1 MGMCRAIGR
10 KPTYGMILVTAAVAA
25 ALTLLLYHDAL
36 QLPLWADD
44 LLQVPWVKA
53 TSLRDL
59 WRTVGPYEDYRPL
72 HFSLW
77 RGIYVLTGALA
88 PATLHLLNLVGHGLS
103 SLLVG
108 LLAARISKRPLVAAL
123 LGVSFF
129 GLFPFAYDTV
139 LWASSFSYP
148 LSLILAVSA
157 VLLYSIAR
165 ETGKVNLYIPVLL
178 LTALAGFAYE
188 GGVMAGPSVLLAEI
202 CLQQRP
208 FSRWSLA
215 VFAASMLPFAII
227 TAVSPA
233 VPTQFLTGLHPIYN
247 LVIALQCLIFPLAPL
262 AMPLAQVT
270 GRSAIAILVVMGLLW
285 LAGSAVLSWQRRQ
298 WRVML
303 FGLGWAVLWSLI
315 PLSTQAFNW
324 YRDPPRVF
332 YLSAVGI
339 AVIWSCLL
347 EQLPPLRWSQRWQ
360 VAAQSLLT
368 VILLLPGGA
377 FLFDEVAL
385 HARISDLLWAT
396 AREAETTPGTLFINL
411 PGRITFAERRYPLG
425 HEGAIPLP
433 PPTNGELWLAVH
445 SEGTS
450 QAHARALGAILP
462 PTPYLLE
469 VADADVDGAS
479 LRAATQVVQ
488 VRYQGELWLDEALS
502 LQTTGKVLP
511 GRVLP
516 SQDSTTQPIAT
527 FTSAT
532 GEALLLHEAACR
544 RVSADEV
551 ALEAEW
557 QTVSPLRGMP
567 TVFVHW
573 WSAEAVLLGQADG
586 DPLGGLYPF
595 AQWQAGE
602 IVKET
607 RVLRAKGPG
616 GSRMTL
622 GIWDPEIGARWQ
634 AMNAS
639 GERLAEDCYTLPPCT
654 AP

>member
-1 MGMCRAIGR
+1 M
-10 KPTYGMILVTAAVAA
+10 TAAVAA
-25 ALTLLLYHDAL
+25 ALTLLLYHNAL

-44 LLQVPWVKA
+44 LLQVPWVEA
-53 TSLRDL
+53 TPLRDL
-59 WRTVGPYEDYRPL
+59 WQTVGPYEDYRPL

-77 RGIYVLTGALA
+77 RGLYALTDDLK

-103 SLLVG
+103 SFLVG
-108 LLAARISKRPLVAAL
+108 LLAAHISKRAFIAAL

-139 LWASSFSYP
+139 LWVSSFSYP
-148 LSLILAVSA
+148 LSLILTVSA
-157 VLLYSIAR
+157 VLLYLTAR
-165 ETGKVNLYIPVLL
+165 ETGKVSLYIPVLL

-208 FSRWSLA
+208 FSRWSPA
-215 VFAASMLPFAII
+215 VFAASIVPFAVI
-227 TAVSPA
+227 TTVSPA
-233 VPTQFLTGLHPIYN
+233 VPTEFLTGLHPIYN
-247 LVIALQCLIFPLAPL
+247 LVIALQCLNYPLAPL
-262 AMPLAQVT
+262 AQLT
-270 GRSAIAILVVMGLLW
+270 GGNAITVLVLSSFLL
-285 LAGSAVLSWQRRQ
+285 LAGAAWLSWRRHNV
-298 WRVML
+298 RHLL
-303 FGLGWAVLWSLI
+303 FGLGWTVLWSLI

-339 AVIWSCLL
+339 AVVWASIL
-347 EQLPPLRWSQRWQ
+347 EQLPPPQWAKRWRVSFQGLL
-360 VAAQSLLT
+360 SL
-368 VILLLPGGA
+368 ILLLPGA
-377 FLFDEVAL
+377 VFLHDEVTV
-385 HARISDLLWAT
+385 HKRISELLWAT

-450 QAHARALGAILP
+450 QAHARALGAVLP

-469 VADADVDGAS
+469 MADADVDGVS

-488 VRYQGELWLDEALS
+488 VRYQGELWRDETSA
-502 LQTTGKVLP
+502 LQTI

-516 SQDSTTQPIAT
+516 PQEPTTQPIAT
-527 FTSAT
+527 FSSAT
-532 GEALLLHEAACR
+532 GETLLLHEASCR

-551 ALEAEW
+551 MLEVEW
-557 QTVSPLRGMP
+557 QTASPLRSMP

-573 WSAEAVLLGQADG
+573 WSTEGVLLGQADG

-602 IVKET
+602 IVEET
-607 RVLRAKGPG
+607 RVLKANEPG
-616 GSRMTL
+616 GNRVTL
-622 GIWDPEIGARWQ
+622 
-634 AMNAS
+634 
-639 GERLAEDCYTLPPCT
+639 
-654 AP
+654 

>member
-1 MGMCRAIGR
+1 MCRAIGR
-10 KPTYGMILVTAAVAA
+10 KPTYVVILVTAAVAA

-44 LLQVPWVKA
+44 LLQVPWVEA
-53 TSLRDL
+53 TPLRDL

-77 RGIYVLTGALA
+77 RGISVLTGALA
-88 PATLHLLNLVGHGLS
+88 PAPLHLLNLVGHGLS
-103 SLLVG
+103 SFLVG
-108 LLAARISKRPLVAAL
+108 LLTARISKHPLTAAL

-139 LWASSFSYP
+139 LWVSSFSYP
-148 LSLILAVSA
+148 LSLILTVSA
-157 VLLYSIAR
+157 VLLYLTAR
-165 ETGKVNLYIPVLL
+165 ETGKVSLYIPVLL

-208 FSRWSLA
+208 FSRWSLV
-215 VFAASMLPFAII
+215 VFAASMLPFAAV
-227 TAVSPA
+227 TMVSPA

-270 GRSAIAILVVMGLLW
+270 GRSAITILVLMGLLL
-285 LAGSAVLSWQRRQ
+285 LAGIAVLSWQRRQ
-298 WRVML
+298 QRRML

-339 AVIWSCLL
+339 AVIWACLL
-347 EQLPPLRWSQRWQ
+347 EQLPPLRWSQRWR
-360 VAAQSLLT
+360 VAVQSLLSL
-368 VILLLPGGA
+368 ILLLPGTI
-377 FLFDEVAL
+377 FLHDEMVVHKRA
-385 HARISDLLWAT
+385 SELLWAA
-396 AREAETTPGTLFINL
+396 AREAEKTPGTLFINL

-433 PPTNGELWLAVH
+433 PPTNSELWLAVH
-445 SEGTS
+445 SKGTS
-450 QAHARALGAILP
+450 QAHARALGALLP

-469 VADADVDGAS
+469 MADADVDGVS

-488 VRYQGELWLDEALS
+488 VRYQDELWLDGALA
-502 LQTTGKVLP
+502 LQATGRILP
-511 GRVLP
+511 P
-516 SQDSTTQPIAT
+516 QDPTTQPIAS
-527 FTSAT
+527 FSSAA
-532 GEALLLHEAACR
+532 GETLLLHGASCR
-544 RVSADEV
+544 RGGADEV
-551 ALEAEW
+551 VLDIEW
-557 QTVSPLRGMP
+557 QAVSPLRGMP

-586 DPLGGLYPF
+586 DPLGGLYPL
-595 AQWQAGE
+595 AQWQPGE
-602 IVKET
+602 VVRET
-607 RVLRAKGPG
+607 RVLKANAPG
-616 GSRMTL
+616 GSKVTL

-634 AMNAS
+634 AANAS
-639 GERLAEDCYTLPPCT
+639 GELLAEDCFTLPPCT

>member
-1 MGMCRAIGR
+1 
-10 KPTYGMILVTAAVAA
+10 MILVTAAVAA

-53 TSLRDL
+53 TPLRDL

-77 RGIYVLTGALA
+77 RGIVVLTGALA

-108 LLAARISKRPLVAAL
+108 LLAARISKRPFVAAL

-139 LWASSFSYP
+139 LWVSSFSYP
-148 LSLILAVSA
+148 LSLILTVSA
-157 VLLYSIAR
+157 VLLYSTAR
-165 ETGKVNLYIPVLL
+165 ETGKVSLYIPVLL

-208 FSRWSLA
+208 FSRWSLV
-215 VFAASMLPFAII
+215 VFAASMLPFAAV

-270 GRSAIAILVVMGLLW
+270 GRSAIAILVLMGLLW
-285 LAGSAVLSWQRRQ
+285 LAGIAVLSWQRRQ
-298 WRVML
+298 QRVML
-303 FGLGWAVLWSLI
+303 FGLGWTVLWSLI

-339 AVIWSCLL
+339 AVIWACLL
-347 EQLPPLRWSQRWQ
+347 EQLPPQRWSQRWR
-360 VAAQSLLT
+360 VAMQSLLSLM
-368 VILLLPGGA
+368 LLLPGGV
-377 FLFDEVAL
+377 FLYDEVAL
-385 HARISDLLWAT
+385 HDRIGDLLWAT

-445 SEGTS
+445 GEGAS
-450 QAHARALGAILP
+450 QARARALGAILP

-469 VADADVDGAS
+469 MADADVDGAS

-488 VRYQGELWLDEALS
+488 VRYRDELWLDEALS
-502 LQTTGKVLP
+502 LQTTGRVLP
-511 GRVLP
+511 GSVLP
-516 SQDSTTQPIAT
+516 PQDPTTQPIAT
-527 FTSAT
+527 FSSAT
-532 GEALLLHEAACR
+532 GEALLLLEASCR

-551 ALEAEW
+551 VLEIEW
-557 QTVSPLRGMP
+557 QTVSPLRGVP

-573 WSAEAVLLGQADG
+573 WSVEAVLLGQADG

-602 IVKET
+602 VVEET
-607 RVLRAKGPG
+607 RVLRANGPG
-616 GSRMTL
+616 GSRVTL

-634 AMNAS
+634 AVDAS
-639 GERLAEDCYTLPPCT
+639 GERLAEDCFTLQPCT

>member
-1 MGMCRAIGR
+1 M
-10 KPTYGMILVTAAVAA
+10 YVMILVTAAVAA

-53 TSLRDL
+53 TPLRDL

-77 RGIYVLTGALA
+77 RGIVVLTGALA

-108 LLAARISKRPLVAAL
+108 LLAARISKRPFVAAL

-139 LWASSFSYP
+139 LWVSSFSYP
-148 LSLILAVSA
+148 LSLILTVSA
-157 VLLYSIAR
+157 VLLYSTAR
-165 ETGKVNLYIPVLL
+165 ETGKVSLYIPVLL

-208 FSRWSLA
+208 FSRWSLV
-215 VFAASMLPFAII
+215 VFAASMLPFAAV

-270 GRSAIAILVVMGLLW
+270 GRSAIAILVLMGLLW
-285 LAGSAVLSWQRRQ
+285 LAGIAVLSWQRRQ
-298 WRVML
+298 QRVML
-303 FGLGWAVLWSLI
+303 FGLGWTVLWSLI

-339 AVIWSCLL
+339 AVIWACLL
-347 EQLPPLRWSQRWQ
+347 EQLPPQRWSQRWR
-360 VAAQSLLT
+360 VAMQSLLSLM
-368 VILLLPGGA
+368 LLLPGGV
-377 FLFDEVAL
+377 FLYDEVAL
-385 HARISDLLWAT
+385 HDRIGDLLWAT

-433 PPTNGELWLAVH
+433 PPTSGEMFVAVH
-445 SEGTS
+445 SANAQTFR
-450 QAHARALGAILP
+450 ARSMSGLLPPELPYTIEPADSPVSGEDLRKASHVLLVTFNEREMSLLPAGAIRAPEPLTAYRAAFRP
-462 PTPYLLE
+462 PTEIVPNADVTVYLLTAQCQWSDPDSVE
-469 VADADVDGAS
+469 V
-479 LRAATQVVQ
+479 T
-488 VRYQGELWLDEALS
+488 
-502 LQTTGKVLP
+502 
-511 GRVLP
+511 
-516 SQDSTTQPIAT
+516 I
-527 FTSAT
+527 
-532 GEALLLHEAACR
+532 
-544 RVSADEV
+544 
-551 ALEAEW
+551 EW
-557 QTVSPLRGMP
+557 QIEGALTGFSTMF
-567 TVFVHW
+567 THW
-573 WSAEAVLLGQADG
+573 LAPNGALDTQADG
-586 DPLGGLYPF
+586 DALRGLYPLTS
-595 AQWQAGE
+595 WQPGE
-602 IVKET
+602 VVQEFRT
-607 RVLRAKGPG
+607 LRGIITSTGQIA
-616 GSRMTL
+616 L
-622 GIWDPEIGARWQ
+622 GIWDPVAGVRWQ
-634 AMNAS
+634 ATDAEGAWLTEQYFRLEHCS
-639 GERLAEDCYTLPPCT
+639 GYPRIKLPPPENDP
-654 AP
+654 A